1 MIAGGIEIK
10 WLQFITASNINGD
23 KCEYVAMMIK
33 YGCGLIEKY
42 QHENKR
48 FLVMLETLKVFQLNK

>member
-1 MIAGGIEIK
+1 
-10 WLQFITASNINGD
+10 
-23 KCEYVAMMIK
+23 MMIK
-33 YGCGLIEKY
+33 YGFGLIEKY